1 MRKIKKITGIMVI
14 LSMLMLSPLFL
25 IGSELGNKN
34 LKGIQLVFIA
44 AEFNGIL
51 FEEGYVDRNE
61 EVIKT
66 FNLEKAASKLKKDGI
81 PITEKNIRE
90 IYSQIE
96 SIIQKTDLQILKAR
110 KYSKENTTIIP
121 TLNIKI
127 DTMVASKHL
136 YFTVIHLTL
145 SKWLSSWSGTKR
157 IYAPVYIWSEK
168 KMAAASSMKLIK
180 TIKTAV
186 SELTQEFISDFKKA
200 NMEKKTRK

>member
-14 LSMLMLSPLFL
+14 LFMLMLSPLFL

-61 EVIKT
+61 EVIET
-66 FNLEKAASKLKKDGI
+66 FNLEEAASKLKKNGI

-90 IYSQIE
+90 IYSQIG

-121 TLNIKI
+121 TLNVKI
-127 DTMVASKHL
+127 DTMVAARNL

-145 SKWLSSWSGTKR
+145 SKWLSNWSGAKR

-168 KMAAASSMKLIK
+168 KMAAASSTELLK

-186 SELTQEFISDFKKA
+186 SELTQEFISEFKKA

>member
-1 MRKIKKITGIMVI
+1 MVT
-14 LSMLMLSPLFL
+14 SFMLIISPLFL

-34 LKGIQLVFIA
+34 LKGIQLIFIA

-81 PITEKNIRE
+81 PLTKQNIRE
-90 IYSQIE
+90 IYSQME
-96 SIIQKTDLQILKAR
+96 SMIQKTDLQILKAK

-121 TLNIKI
+121 TLTVRVN
-127 DTMVASKHL
+127 TLVASKNL

-145 SKWLSSWSGTKR
+145 SKWLSNWSGAKR

-168 KMAAASSMKLIK
+168 KLAAAGSKGLMK
-180 TIKTAV
+180 TVKTAV
-186 SELTQEFISDFKKA
+186 SELTQAFISELKKA

>member
-1 MRKIKKITGIMVI
+1 MIKIKKITCIMVI
-14 LSMLMLSPLFL
+14 VFMLIISPLFL

-66 FNLEKAASKLKKDGI
+66 FNLEKAASTLKKDGI
-81 PITEKNIRE
+81 PITKQNIRE
-90 IYSQIE
+90 IYSQVE
-96 SIIQKTDLQILKAR
+96 SMIQKTDLQILKAK

-121 TLNIKI
+121 TLTVRV
-127 DTMVASKHL
+127 DTMVAAKNL

-145 SKWLSSWSGTKR
+145 SKWLSNWSGTKR
-157 IYAPVYIWSEK
+157 VYAPVYIWSEK
-168 KMAAASSMKLIK
+168 KMAAAGSKGLMK
-180 TIKTAV
+180 TVKTAV
-186 SELTQEFISDFKKA
+186 SELTQAFISELKKA
-200 NMEKKTRK
+200 NTEKKTKK